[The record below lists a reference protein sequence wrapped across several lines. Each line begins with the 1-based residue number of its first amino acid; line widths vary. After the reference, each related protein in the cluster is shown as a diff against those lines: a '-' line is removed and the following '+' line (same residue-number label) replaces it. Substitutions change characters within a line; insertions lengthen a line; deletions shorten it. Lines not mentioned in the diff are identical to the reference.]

1 MTDHKYS
8 LGIDIGGTNT
18 VFGLIDS
25 RGHII
30 KKNSILTN
38 SNKAP
43 ELLFKNI
50 FNKIKLWETEL
61 NLQNIIK
68 DIGVGVPN
76 GDYFTGM
83 VVNPPNLGKG
93 WDDLNLVSLI
103 KSFKNIPVTIT
114 NDANAAALGEKSY
127 GIAKSM
133 NDVVVITLGTG
144 LGSGII
150 VNNNLVYG
158 YDGFAGELGH
168 LVIEPDGRDCGCGR
182 KGCLEMYVSAK
193 GLDYTVQEYRKEY
206 QDNEFLQ
213 SIKSQTIDG
222 KLLDIAFD
230 NGEKIVKDIYKFTGD
245 MLGLGLAQIA
255 KILSPEAF
263 VFYGGLSNAKHRIL
277 DFAKDSMN
285 ANRSKYQKNKVKI
298 LLSELPD
305 GEAGILGASCLNSF
319 NEY

>member
-127 GIAKSM
+127 GVAKSM

-206 QDNEFLQ
+206 QDNKFLQ

>member
-1 MTDHKYS
+1 MTDYKYS

-18 VFGLIDS
+18 VFGLIDGS
-25 RGHII
+25 GHII

-76 GDYFTGM
+76 WDYFTGM
-83 VVNPPNLGKG
+83 IVNPPNLGKG

-206 QDNEFLQ
+206 QDNKFLQ

-230 NGEKIVKDIYKFTGD
+230 NGEKIVKDIYKYTGD

>member
-1 MTDHKYS
+1 MTDYKYS

-18 VFGLIDS
+18 VFGLIDGS
-25 RGHII
+25 GHII

-68 DIGVGVPN
+68 DIGIGVPN

-93 WDDLNLVSLI
+93 WNELNLVSLV
-103 KSFKNIPVTIT
+103 KSFKNIPVSIT
-114 NDANAAALGEKSY
+114 NDANAAALGEKFY
-127 GIAKSM
+127 GVAKSM
-133 NDVVVITLGTG
+133 NDFVVITLGTG

-168 LVIEPDGRDCGCGR
+168 LVIEPGGRDCGCGR
-182 KGCLEMYVSAK
+182 MGCLEMYVSAK
-193 GLDYTVQEYRKEY
+193 GLNYTVQEYRKEY
-206 QDNEFLQ
+206 QDNKFLQ
-213 SIKSQTIDG
+213 TIKSQTVDG

-230 NGEKIVKDIYKFTGD
+230 NDEKIVKDIYKYTGD

-305 GEAGILGASCLNSF
+305 GEAGILGASCLNRF
-319 NEY
+319 NQ

>member
-1 MTDHKYS
+1 MTDYKYS

-18 VFGLIDS
+18 VFGLIDGS
-25 RGHII
+25 GHII

-93 WDDLNLVSLI
+93 WDELNLVSLV
-103 KSFKNIPVTIT
+103 KSFKNIPVSIT
-114 NDANAAALGEKSY
+114 NDANAAALGEKFY
-127 GIAKSM
+127 GVAKSM
-133 NDVVVITLGTG
+133 NDFVVITLGTG

-168 LVIEPDGRDCGCGR
+168 LVIEPGGRDCGCGR
-182 KGCLEMYVSAK
+182 MGCLEMYVSAK
-193 GLDYTVQEYRKEY
+193 GLNYTVQEYRKEY
-206 QDNEFLQ
+206 QDNKFLQ
-213 SIKSQTIDG
+213 TIKSQTVDG

-230 NGEKIVKDIYKFTGD
+230 NDEKIVKDIYKYTGD

-305 GEAGILGASCLNSF
+305 GEAGILGASCLNRF
-319 NEY
+319 NQ